1 MTVLDALHWRY
12 ATKRMNGQPVPEE
25 KLDVILEAARLAPSS
40 FGLQP
45 YSIMVVADPALRE
58 KIREVAVP
66 QPQVTEGSHLLVFAT
81 WNAIHDG
88 QVDDFIAH
96 VADERGL
103 PLASLDGYRDAIKAA
118 IAKHPTQEAR
128 LQWAAKQA
136 YIALGTALVA
146 AATERVDA
154 TPMEGFDAQALDD
167 VLGLEQKGLRSVV
180 VMALGYRDTENDR
193 MASLKKVRWPN
204 EKYRLSP

>member
-12 ATKRMNGQPVPEE
+12 ATKRMNGQPVPQE

-103 PLASLDGYRDAIKAA
+103 PLESLDGYRDAIKAA

-154 TPMEGFDAQALDD
+154 TPMEGFDPQALDD

>member
-1 MTVLDALHWRY
+1 MTILDALHWRY
-12 ATKRMNGQPVPEE
+12 ATKRMNGQPVPQE

-88 QVDDFIAH
+88 QVDDFITH

-103 PLASLDGYRDAIKAA
+103 PLESLDGYRDAIKAA

-154 TPMEGFDAQALDD
+154 TPMEGFDPQALDD